1 MSPSAE
7 AAERRFPAVFGCRRT
22 SVGTT
27 EYLLGMYVAG
37 VIRGTTAEVRDVVR
51 ARTPTHSRLRDR
63 LVGIALATIG
73 FDLLCAVLAFVFEH
87 DAKQTQV
94 TSFGSALFWTS
105 TQLLT
110 VSSSIQNPISTPAR
124 LLDVAM
130 EVYAITVVASLAGAM
145 GAFMVK
151 RGSELEHAAE
161 RAKDAA
167 EHPRV
172 HGTTGS

>member
-1 MSPSAE
+1 VVTLSFTAGTSPTVYPPAN
-7 AAERRFPAVFGCRRT
+7 APARRANLQETAST
-22 SVGTT
+22 S
-27 EYLLGMYVAG
+27 L
-37 VIRGTTAEVRDVVR
+37 
-51 ARTPTHSRLRDR
+51 
-63 LVGIALATIG
+63 
-73 FDLLCAVLAFVFEH
+73 
-87 DAKQTQV
+87 
-94 TSFGSALFWTS
+94 GSALFWTS

-151 RGSELEHAAE
+151 RGAELEHAAG

-172 HGTTGS
+172 HGTTGG

>member
-1 MSPSAE
+1 
-7 AAERRFPAVFGCRRT
+7 
-22 SVGTT
+22 
-27 EYLLGMYVAG
+27 MYVAG
-37 VIRGTTAEVRDVVR
+37 VIRQTAAEVRDVVR
-51 ARTPTHSRLRDR
+51 AQTPTHSRLRDR

-73 FDLLCAVLAFVFEH
+73 FDLVCAVLAFVFEH
-87 DAKQTQV
+87 EAKQTQV

-110 VSSSIQNPISTPAR
+110 VSSSIQNPISTPGR

-151 RGSELEHAAE
+151 RGAEIEQAAE
-161 RAKDAA
+161 RAKNAA
-167 EHPRV
+167 EHHRG
-172 HGTTGS
+172 HGPTAG

>member
-1 MSPSAE
+1 VAE
-7 AAERRFPAVFGCRRT
+7 
-22 SVGTT
+22 
-27 EYLLGMYVAG
+27 LLGTGTPRPLPASEDVRPYHRITLGVYFAD
-37 VIRGTTAEVRDVVR
+37 VIRNTAAEVRDVVR
-51 ARTPTHSRLRDR
+51 AETPTHSRLRDR

-87 DAKQTQV
+87 DAKQTQI
-94 TSFGSALFWTS
+94 TSLGSALFWTS

-110 VSSSIQNPISTPAR
+110 VSSSIQNPISTPGR
-124 LLDVAM
+124 LLDVVM

-151 RGSELEHAAE
+151 RGAEIEQAAA

-167 EHPRV
+167 EHHQI
-172 HGTTGS
+172 HGTTSV